1 MAPSDFRYTKVGFN
15 PISPLK
21 CVNQDLMANL
31 SLVPPRILPSSLN
44 LNFLVGKTVAP
55 PFVPRGDVLNCDP
68 TYELEEMI
76 VEARPLHKK
85 KKRLLRQQSLLTQS
99 SSGDQQPN
107 AREVY

>member
-1 MAPSDFRYTKVGFN
+1 MSN
-15 PISPLK
+15 MSL
-21 CVNQDLMANL
+21 N
-31 SLVPPRILPSSLN
+31 SLVA
-44 LNFLVGKTVAP
+44 KKVAA
-55 PFVPRGDVLNCDP
+55 PFVPRRDVLHCDP

-99 SSGDQQPN
+99 SSGDQQSN